1 MNQALILMSF
11 AVVAIALIAAL
22 VVSGRA
28 GRSRLRPLPDESR
41 DRFARSWRAIE
52 TRFIDEP
59 AAAVQEADRIAVM
72 ILSERGANLA
82 DEKRMPKDL
91 RDARD
96 MRRAMAHY
104 TEICAERWRTTKRS
118 WTTPWAPRA

>member
-11 AVVAIALIAAL
+11 AVVAIGLIAAL

-59 AAAVQEADRIAVM
+59 AAAVKEADRIAVM

-91 RDARD
+91 REARD

-104 TEICAERWRTTKRS
+104 KKIVDDAVGTSRTKRE
-118 WTTPWAPRA
+118 AYRREMA

>member
-1 MNQALILMSF
+1 MNQALVLMSF

-22 VVSGRA
+22 IVSGRA

-59 AAAVQEADRIAVM
+59 AAAVKEADRIAVM

-91 RDARD
+91 REARD
-96 MRRAMAHY
+96 MRRAMVHY
-104 TEICAERWRTTKRS
+104 KKIVDDAVGTSRTKRE
-118 WTTPWAPRA
+118 AYRREMA

>member
-41 DRFARSWRAIE
+41 VRFARSWRAIE

-59 AAAVQEADRIAVM
+59 AAAVQEADKIAVM

-104 TEICAERWRTTKRS
+104 KKIVDDAVGTSRMKRE
-118 WTTPWAPRA
+118 AYRREMA

>member
-59 AAAVQEADRIAVM
+59 AAAVQEADKIAVM

-104 TEICAERWRTTKRS
+104 KKIVDDAVGTSRMKRE
-118 WTTPWAPRA
+118 AYRREMA

>member
-104 TEICAERWRTTKRS
+104 KKIVDDAVGTSRMKRE
-118 WTTPWAPRA
+118 AYRREMA

>member
-1 MNQALILMSF
+1 MNQALVLMSF

-22 VVSGRA
+22 IVSGRA

-59 AAAVQEADRIAVM
+59 AAAGQEAAQNSVM
-72 ILSERGANLA
+72 IPSASGAKLGHQERLPQDPRA
-82 DEKRMPKDL
+82 
-91 RDARD
+91 ARD
-96 MRRAMAHY
+96 TGPA
-104 TEICAERWRTTKRS
+104 
-118 WTTPWAPRA
+118 

>member
-1 MNQALILMSF
+1 MNQALVLMSF

-22 VVSGRA
+22 IVSGRA

-59 AAAVQEADRIAVM
+59 AAAGKKGDRIALM
-72 ILSERGANLA
+72 ILRGTGAKPGGR
-82 DEKRMPKDL
+82 KRMPKEL
-91 RDARD
+91 R
-96 MRRAMAHY
+96 
-104 TEICAERWRTTKRS
+104 E
-118 WTTPWAPRA
+118 APRKRPSEG

>member
-1 MNQALILMSF
+1 MNQALVLMSF

-22 VVSGRA
+22 IVSGRA

-52 TRFIDEP
+52 TRVIDEP
-59 AAAVQEADRIAVM
+59 AAAVKEADRIAVM

-91 RDARD
+91 RAPPP
-96 MRRAMAHY
+96 MRPPLPPYNKNAHH
-104 TEICAERWRTTKRS
+104 
-118 WTTPWAPRA
+118 APAP